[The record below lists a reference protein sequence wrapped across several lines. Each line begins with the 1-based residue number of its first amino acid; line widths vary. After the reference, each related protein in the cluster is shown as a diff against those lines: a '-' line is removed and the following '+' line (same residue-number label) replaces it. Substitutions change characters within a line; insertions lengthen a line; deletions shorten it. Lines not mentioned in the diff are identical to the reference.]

1 MIKLTDTILDEIS
14 PNTIENDLLYA
25 SSVLNKIKQVIE
37 KTYGPYSGY
46 VAQVNHDKHGN
57 PEYSYTK
64 DGEITLSSLSFHVAT
79 DNDLLMLV
87 RLLAGKIKMS
97 SGDGSTTATMLL
109 ANMVRVAAEYLLNE
123 KDEKIKYNR
132 RIHTPK
138 ALEYLIGLLKKEFQN
153 NKKTV
158 ETYADLNDLAYISL
172 NNDDLLLSHF
182 SKLFRFLQKEQVEIN
197 SDLQIAVKEIDSTE
211 FAVSYTSG
219 FDLIGGLPILS
230 QAEKIENVRFIML
243 RDYIT
248 MESVHFVFDS
258 LLTVL
263 EQDLHKRFPDTN
275 RVIFILSG
283 LETRVIYHLRER
295 IKTIIDN
302 GGTVC
307 YDFMVVPFSLGI
319 EDELRDDLALYT
331 NTREHALKDYNEKR
345 EFNANDSTL
354 DTTIDNEN
362 TNGLVKWKSRLYT
375 NEQGVKVRD
384 YNYGFDKFINDVY
397 SKLGTSILTDVYV
410 NRGSSRIELKTG
422 NNTESYQNRIAEL
435 IEKTKLPD
443 DTMATEA
450 KIRLARLSSSRY
462 IISVPRRI
470 SDSSRVFKAFKD
482 AAGAINSSINFG
494 YHMGGSIGLRQV
506 LIKAIDKTEVKIND
520 DSFVKL
526 KETLETA
533 KLILQFM
540 LQAVEEITELL
551 IPLDKRDDEYDINK
565 IIESKFINEETFSF
579 GDTRVIS
586 PIETDI
592 IMTEIMLYQ
601 FSNLFSSLIFE
612 YPQVN
617 DVMYVSSITK
627 SIKNNLSPSNDTTTN
642 DDNTNVEEDISSDLS
657 TEVSEETNDV
667 FDINDYTAEYKPITR
682 DKEELAKKL
691 AELKNKNNSISG
703 SEDEQIENVEKHTTD
718 ENEIVARTE
727 TNDQQTLNVNEIEP
741 EIIESAPQEQPIAQQ
756 VNPVNIIE
764 AKPIVEI
771 DDTPTV
777 VISSAEASNTIDD
790 SNPAFKKL
798 EELVKNINTR
808 AKPVDTSHGTYYILD
823 EFGNKEAIQK
833 LDTNSA
839 AFSEEVAIKLPHGGV
854 LRVPKIQE
862 AAIRKMYN
870 L

>member
-123 KDEKIKYNR
+123 KDEKLKYNR

-138 ALEYLIGLLKKEFQN
+138 ALEYLVGLLKKEFQN

-219 FDLIGGLPILS
+219 FDLIGGLPVLS

-307 YDFMVVPFSLGI
+307 YDFIVVPFSLGI

-331 NTREHALKDYNEKR
+331 NTREHALKEYNEKR
-345 EFNANDSTL
+345 EYNANDTTL

-384 YNYGFDKFINDVY
+384 YNYGFDKFIDDVY
-397 SKLGTSILTDVYV
+397 YKLGTSILTDVYI

-443 DTMATEA
+443 DTMATNA

-462 IISVPRRI
+462 VISVPRRI

-506 LIKAIDKTEVKIND
+506 LVKAIDKTDAKIHE
-520 DSFVKL
+520 DSFTKL

-592 IMTEIMLYQ
+592 IMTEVMLYQ

-627 SIKNNLSPSNDTTTN
+627 SIKNNLLSN
-642 DDNTNVEEDISSDLS
+642 DNTNTEEKVELPTEEEINDIEDISNYL
-657 TEVSEETNDV
+657 
-667 FDINDYTAEYKPITR
+667 AEYKPITG
-682 DKEELAKKL
+682 DTEKLLSDIAKI
-691 AELKNKNNSISG
+691 ENKDGVVLI
-703 SEDEQIENVEKHTTD
+703 SEDESTIDTENPIIDLTSDEQI
-718 ENEIVARTE
+718 
-727 TNDQQTLNVNEIEP
+727 NDQQELIVDEIEP
-741 EIIESAPQEQPIAQQ
+741 ETIEEEVQQEQPIVQLET
-756 VNPVNIIE
+756 PVNIIE

-771 DDTPTV
+771 DDTPTI
-777 VISSAEASNTIDD
+777 VISSAEVSNTIDD

-798 EELVKNINTR
+798 EEIVKNINAK
-808 AKPVDTSHGTYYILD
+808 AKPIDTSNGSYYTLD
-823 EFGNKEAIQK
+823 AFGNKEAIQK

-839 AFSEEVAIKLPHGGV
+839 TFSEEVAIKLPHGGV
-854 LRVPKIQE
+854 LKVPKIQE

>member
-123 KDEKIKYNR
+123 KDEKLKYNR

-138 ALEYLIGLLKKEFQN
+138 ALEYLVGLLKKEFQN

-219 FDLIGGLPILS
+219 FDLIGGLPVLS

-307 YDFMVVPFSLGI
+307 YDFIVVPFSLGI

-331 NTREHALKDYNEKR
+331 NTREHALKEYNEKR
-345 EFNANDSTL
+345 EYNANDTTL

-397 SKLGTSILTDVYV
+397 SKLGTSILTDVYI
-410 NRGSSRIELKTG
+410 NKGSSRIELKTG

-435 IEKTKLPD
+435 IEKSKLPD
-443 DTMATEA
+443 DTMATNA

-462 IISVPRRI
+462 VISVPRRI

-506 LIKAIDKTEVKIND
+506 LVKAIDKTDAKIHE
-520 DSFVKL
+520 DSFTKL

-592 IMTEIMLYQ
+592 IMTEVMLYQ

-627 SIKNNLSPSNDTTTN
+627 SIKNNLLSN
-642 DDNTNVEEDISSDLS
+642 DNTNTEEKVELPTEEEINDIEDISNYL
-657 TEVSEETNDV
+657 
-667 FDINDYTAEYKPITR
+667 AEYKPITG
-682 DKEELAKKL
+682 DTEKLLSDIAKI
-691 AELKNKNNSISG
+691 ENKDGVVLI
-703 SEDEQIENVEKHTTD
+703 SEDESTIDTENPIIDLTSDEQI
-718 ENEIVARTE
+718 
-727 TNDQQTLNVNEIEP
+727 NDQQELIVDEIEP
-741 EIIESAPQEQPIAQQ
+741 ETIEEEVQQEQPIVQLET
-756 VNPVNIIE
+756 PVNIIE

-771 DDTPTV
+771 DDTPTI
-777 VISSAEASNTIDD
+777 VISSAEVSNTIDD

-798 EELVKNINTR
+798 EEIVKNINAK
-808 AKPVDTSHGTYYILD
+808 AKPIDTSNGSYYTLD
-823 EFGNKEAIQK
+823 AFGNKEAIQK

-839 AFSEEVAIKLPHGGV
+839 TFSEEVAIKLPHGGV
-854 LRVPKIQE
+854 LKVPKIQE

>member
-123 KDEKIKYNR
+123 KDEKLKYNR

-138 ALEYLIGLLKKEFQN
+138 ALEYLVGLLKKEFQN

-219 FDLIGGLPILS
+219 FDLIGGLPVLS

-307 YDFMVVPFSLGI
+307 YDFIVVPFSLGI

-331 NTREHALKDYNEKR
+331 NTREHALKEYNEKR
-345 EFNANDSTL
+345 EYNANDTTL

-384 YNYGFDKFINDVY
+384 YNYGFDKFIDDVY
-397 SKLGTSILTDVYV
+397 YKLGTSILTDVYI

-443 DTMATEA
+443 DTMATNA

-462 IISVPRRI
+462 VISVPRRI

-506 LIKAIDKTEVKIND
+506 LVKAIDKTDAKIHE
-520 DSFVKL
+520 DSFTKL

-592 IMTEIMLYQ
+592 IMTEVMLYQ

-627 SIKNNLSPSNDTTTN
+627 SIKNNLLSN
-642 DDNTNVEEDISSDLS
+642 DNTNTEEKVELPTEEEINDIEDISNYL
-657 TEVSEETNDV
+657 
-667 FDINDYTAEYKPITR
+667 AEYKPITG
-682 DKEELAKKL
+682 DTEKLLSDIAKI
-691 AELKNKNNSISG
+691 ENKDGVVLI
-703 SEDEQIENVEKHTTD
+703 SEDESTIDTENPIIDLTSDEQI
-718 ENEIVARTE
+718 
-727 TNDQQTLNVNEIEP
+727 NDQQELIVDEIEP
-741 EIIESAPQEQPIAQQ
+741 ETIEEEVQQEQPIVQLET
-756 VNPVNIIE
+756 PVNIIE

-771 DDTPTV
+771 DDTPTI
-777 VISSAEASNTIDD
+777 VISSAEVSNTIND

-798 EELVKNINTR
+798 EEIVKNINAK
-808 AKPVDTSHGTYYILD
+808 AKPIDTSNGSYYTLD
-823 EFGNKEAIQK
+823 AFGNKEAIQK

-839 AFSEEVAIKLPHGGV
+839 TFSEEVAIKLPHGGV
-854 LRVPKIQE
+854 LKVPKIQE

>member
-1 MIKLTDTILDEIS
+1 MIKLTDAILDETS

-46 VAQVNHDKHGN
+46 VAQVNHDKQGH

-123 KDEKIKYNR
+123 KNEKVKYNR

-138 ALEYLIGLLKKEFQN
+138 ALEYLVGVLKKEFQN

-197 SDLQIAVKEIDSTE
+197 SDLQIAVKEVDSTD

-219 FDLIGGLPILS
+219 FDLVGGTPILS

-302 GGTVC
+302 GGAVC
-307 YDFMVVPFSLGI
+307 YDFIVVPFSLGV

-331 NTREHALKDYNEKR
+331 NTREHALKEYNEKR

-354 DTTIDNEN
+354 DTSIDNEN

-375 NEQGVKVRD
+375 NEQGVRVRD
-384 YNYGFDKFINDVY
+384 YNYGFNQFVEDVY
-397 SKLGTSILTDVYV
+397 SKIGTSILTDVYI

-422 NNTESYQNRIAEL
+422 NNTESYQHRITEL
-435 IEKTKLPD
+435 IQKTTLPD
-443 DTMATEA
+443 DTLATNA

-462 IISVPRRI
+462 VISVPRRI

-506 LIKAIDKTEVKIND
+506 LIKAIDKTENKINEN
-520 DSFVKL
+520 SFTKL

-551 IPLDKRDDEYDINK
+551 IPLDKRDNEYDINK
-565 IIESKFINEETFSF
+565 VIESNFIDEETFSF

-586 PIETDI
+586 PIETDA

-627 SIKNNLSPSNDTTTN
+627 LIKNKLTDDKTNAITIDKKDDLKENGIKEDTITEEIIDNPQDTN
-642 DDNTNVEEDISSDLS
+642 NIYDKVVVGPIEEEQIP
-657 TEVSEETNDV
+657 VSEVIT
-667 FDINDYTAEYKPITR
+667 PI
-682 DKEELAKKL
+682 E
-691 AELKNKNNSISG
+691 IVQPV
-703 SEDEQIENVEKHTTD
+703 EDEIEAHSN
-718 ENEIVARTE
+718 
-727 TNDQQTLNVNEIEP
+727 
-741 EIIESAPQEQPIAQQ
+741 
-756 VNPVNIIE
+756 NIIE
-764 AKPIVEI
+764 ATPVTGTDI
-771 DDTPTV
+771 PTV
-777 VISSAEASNTIDD
+777 VISSEDQKNNDVMND
-790 SNPAFKKL
+790 VNPAFKKL
-798 EELVKNINTR
+798 EEIVKAIESK
-808 AKPVDTSHGTYYILD
+808 AKPIDDSFGSYYTLNAFGEKEVIQRLD
-823 EFGNKEAIQK
+823 ANDPTLQ
-833 LDTNSA
+833 
-839 AFSEEVAIKLPHGGV
+839 EEVTITLPNGGE
-854 LRVPKIQE
+854 LKVPKIQE
-862 AAIRKMYN
+862 AVARKMYN

>member
-1 MIKLTDTILDEIS
+1 MIKLTDTVLDEIS

-123 KDEKIKYNR
+123 KDEKLKYNR

-138 ALEYLIGLLKKEFQN
+138 ALEYLVGLLKKEFQN
-153 NKKTV
+153 NKKIV

-219 FDLIGGLPILS
+219 FDLIGGLPVLS

-302 GGTVC
+302 GGAVC
-307 YDFMVVPFSLGI
+307 YDFIVVPFSLGI

-331 NTREHALKDYNEKR
+331 NTREHALKEYNEKR
-345 EFNANDSTL
+345 EYNANDTTL

-397 SKLGTSILTDVYV
+397 SKLGTSILTDVYI

-422 NNTESYQNRIAEL
+422 NNTESYQNRIVEL

-443 DTMATEA
+443 DTMATNA

-462 IISVPRRI
+462 VISVPRRI

-506 LIKAIDKTEVKIND
+506 LVKAIDKTDAKIHE
-520 DSFVKL
+520 DSFTKL

-592 IMTEIMLYQ
+592 IMTEVMLYQ

-627 SIKNNLSPSNDTTTN
+627 SIKNNLSSN
-642 DDNTNVEEDISSDLS
+642 DNTNIEEKVELPTEEEIDDIEDISNYL
-657 TEVSEETNDV
+657 
-667 FDINDYTAEYKPITR
+667 AEYKPITG
-682 DKEELAKKL
+682 DTEKLLSDIAKI
-691 AELKNKNNSISG
+691 ENKDGVILI
-703 SEDEQIENVEKHTTD
+703 SEDESTIDTENPINDLTSDEQI
-718 ENEIVARTE
+718 
-727 TNDQQTLNVNEIEP
+727 NDQQELIVDEIEP
-741 EIIESAPQEQPIAQQ
+741 ETIEKKVQQEQPIVQLET
-756 VNPVNIIE
+756 PVNIIE

-777 VISSAEASNTIDD
+777 VISSAEVSNTIDD

-798 EELVKNINTR
+798 EEIVKNINAK
-808 AKPVDTSHGTYYILD
+808 AKPIDTSNGSYYTLD
-823 EFGNKEAIQK
+823 AFGNKEAIQK

-839 AFSEEVAIKLPHGGV
+839 TFTEEVAIKLPHGGV
-854 LRVPKIQE
+854 LKVPKIQE

>member
-123 KDEKIKYNR
+123 KDEKLKYNR

-138 ALEYLIGLLKKEFQN
+138 ALEYLVGLLKKEFQN

-219 FDLIGGLPILS
+219 FDLIGGLPVLS

-307 YDFMVVPFSLGI
+307 YDFIVVPFSLGI

-331 NTREHALKDYNEKR
+331 NTREHALKEYNEKR
-345 EFNANDSTL
+345 EYNANDTTL

-397 SKLGTSILTDVYV
+397 SKLGTSILTDVYI

-443 DTMATEA
+443 DTMATNA

-462 IISVPRRI
+462 VISVPRRI

-506 LIKAIDKTEVKIND
+506 LVKAIDKTDAKIHE
-520 DSFVKL
+520 DSFTKL

-551 IPLDKRDDEYDINK
+551 IPLNKRDDEYDINK

-592 IMTEIMLYQ
+592 IMTEVMLYQ

-627 SIKNNLSPSNDTTTN
+627 SIKNNLLSN
-642 DDNTNVEEDISSDLS
+642 DNTNTEEKVELPTEEEINDIEDIS
-657 TEVSEETNDV
+657 
-667 FDINDYTAEYKPITR
+667 DYLAEYKPITG
-682 DKEELAKKL
+682 DTEKLLSDIAKI
-691 AELKNKNNSISG
+691 ENKDGVVLI
-703 SEDEQIENVEKHTTD
+703 SEDESTIDTENPIIDLTSDEQI
-718 ENEIVARTE
+718 
-727 TNDQQTLNVNEIEP
+727 NDQQELIVDEIEP
-741 EIIESAPQEQPIAQQ
+741 ETIEEEVQQEQPIVQLET
-756 VNPVNIIE
+756 PVNIIE

-771 DDTPTV
+771 DDTPTI
-777 VISSAEASNTIDD
+777 VISSAEVSNTIDD

-798 EELVKNINTR
+798 EEIVKNINAK
-808 AKPVDTSHGTYYILD
+808 AKPIDTSNGSYYTLD
-823 EFGNKEAIQK
+823 AFGNKEAIQK

-839 AFSEEVAIKLPHGGV
+839 TFSEEVAIKLPHGGV
-854 LRVPKIQE
+854 LKVPKIQE

>member
-123 KDEKIKYNR
+123 KDEKLKYNR

-138 ALEYLIGLLKKEFQN
+138 ALEYLVGLLKKEFQN

-219 FDLIGGLPILS
+219 FDLIGGLPVLS

-307 YDFMVVPFSLGI
+307 YDFIVVPFSLGI
-319 EDELRDDLALYT
+319 EDELRDDLALYA
-331 NTREHALKDYNEKR
+331 NTREHALKEYNEKR
-345 EFNANDSTL
+345 EYNANDTTL

-397 SKLGTSILTDVYV
+397 SKLGTSILTDVYI
-410 NRGSSRIELKTG
+410 NKGSSRIELKTG

-435 IEKTKLPD
+435 IEKSKLPD
-443 DTMATEA
+443 DTMATNA

-462 IISVPRRI
+462 VISVPRRI

-506 LIKAIDKTEVKIND
+506 LVKAIDKTDAKIHE
-520 DSFVKL
+520 DSFTKL

-592 IMTEIMLYQ
+592 IMTEVMLYQ

-627 SIKNNLSPSNDTTTN
+627 SIKNNLLSN
-642 DDNTNVEEDISSDLS
+642 DNTNTEEKVELPTEEEINDIEDISNYL
-657 TEVSEETNDV
+657 
-667 FDINDYTAEYKPITR
+667 AEYKPITG
-682 DKEELAKKL
+682 DTEKLLSDIAKI
-691 AELKNKNNSISG
+691 ENKDGVVLI
-703 SEDEQIENVEKHTTD
+703 SEDESTIDTENPIIDLTSDEQI
-718 ENEIVARTE
+718 
-727 TNDQQTLNVNEIEP
+727 NDQQELIVDEIEP
-741 EIIESAPQEQPIAQQ
+741 ETIEEEVQQEQPIVQLET
-756 VNPVNIIE
+756 PVNIIE

-771 DDTPTV
+771 DDTPTI
-777 VISSAEASNTIDD
+777 VISSAEVSNTIDD

-798 EELVKNINTR
+798 EEIVKNINAK
-808 AKPVDTSHGTYYILD
+808 AKPIDTSNGSYYTLD
-823 EFGNKEAIQK
+823 AFGNKEAIQK

-839 AFSEEVAIKLPHGGV
+839 TFSEEVAIKLPHGGV
-854 LRVPKIQE
+854 LKVPKIQE